1 MKDRDSLNLFESY
14 KQVTESGDFE
24 GGVRLH
30 KPTGEW
36 ERLVDYLIQKG
47 HGEIEAKTQAT
58 SFLKDRRDVKPED
71 QVQAED
77 GSAEDRYD
85 EPYRKKE
92 RAKFNNPHHRQ
103 LQAKMQG
110 DHDRNKSKKFKV
122 KEGAPEDDGQENEFS
137 TDPEH
142 EDYDKVTHL
151 LDQLV
156 SAELDYNS
164 DSEEEAVSSL
174 IARLMEHPSY
184 IGAGD
189 AEEGEPVRDDRF
201 DSAVGSSPDDGRFPW

>member
-1 MKDRDSLNLFESY
+1 MRDKDCLNLFESY

-47 HGEIEAKTQAT
+47 HDEDEAKTLANG
-58 SFLKDRRDVKPED
+58 FLKNRRDVKPVD
-71 QVQAED
+71 QVQSED
-77 GSAEDRYD
+77 GS
-85 EPYRKKE
+85 
-92 RAKFNNPHHRQ
+92 
-103 LQAKMQG
+103 
-110 DHDRNKSKKFKV
+110 
-122 KEGAPEDDGQENEFS
+122 EFS

-184 IGAGD
+184 IGN
-189 AEEGEPVRDDRF
+189 
-201 DSAVGSSPDDGRFPW
+201 DSAVGSPPNDGRFPRGE